1 MLMESSSSWKGIER
15 DVAMHINL
23 STGAILSLVLPLAAL
38 ELILIIVALID
49 LIRREPGRVNGS
61 KVVWALIIVLI
72 GTIGPICYFIL
83 GRKE

>member
-1 MLMESSSSWKGIER
+1 ML
-15 DVAMHINL
+15 HL
-23 STGAILSLVLPLAAL
+23 STGMILSLVLPLAAL
-38 ELILIIVALID
+38 ELILIVVALVD

-61 KVVWALIIVLI
+61 KAVWAIIILLI